1 VTTAAASDDAAGCM
15 RLEEISRVRAA
26 DSIAQLIEAAQAS
39 GGGGGGGGS
48 IEMLRSI
55 IFERFDLRHR
65 LSTERQ
71 KRIVAENQWE
81 ELQRQIECLSNEV
94 AERNRLAQSVA
105 FSLRQGEEVAA
116 GAAAAAALEI
126 QRVFSRALYML
137 QCDYLDVSQQSHPPP
152 PPPPL
157 LSLRPLDSSKLLCNH
172 PSTKTKTLKNN

>member
-1 VTTAAASDDAAGCM
+1 M

-48 IEMLRSI
+48 SIEMLRSI

-71 KRIVAENQWE
+71 KRVVAEQQLE
-81 ELQRQIECLSNEV
+81 QLQRQIECLSNEV
-94 AERNRLAQSVA
+94 AEGNRLAQSSV

-116 GAAAAAALEI
+116 GAAAVAALEI
-126 QRVFSRALYML
+126 QRVLSRALYIL
-137 QCDYLDVSQQSHPPP
+137 QCDHLNTSQQSQPSPPP
-152 PPPPL
+152 PPSLSPP
-157 LSLRPLDSSKLLCNH
+157 LRPLDSSKLLCNH